1 MMLSSTLVLIA
12 LAAQAWAAP
21 PPPPPPPQAKG
32 GAPQVTIQN
41 PQANIKGTTKGF
53 LGAKAGEVESFNG
66 IPFAKPPLGELR
78 FRPPVR
84 LTDPMGDVDATT
96 EQPESCPQFA
106 LKPDFGSPLIPPDVL
121 DRVLNLPILKNL
133 AVGQEDCLT
142 INVQRPAGTTERDR
156 LPVMYWIFG
165 GGFEL
170 GSTSMYNGAGL
181 VAEGMSTG
189 KPFVFVAVN
198 YRVGAWGFMPGKDL
212 MMEGSSNAGLLDQRM
227 GLEWVQDNIASFG
240 GDPDKV
246 TLWGESAGAISIFS
260 QLTLY
265 GGNITRNG
273 KQLFRG
279 AIMNSGSAVPTDPMD
294 SPKAQKV
301 YDTVVSAAGCD
312 SAADKLKCLRDLPY
326 DDMRKAAN
334 SVPGLLSFNSVA
346 LSYLPRPDG
355 KVIVS
360 SPEIFAVSGKLPK
373 VPFIL
378 GDQEDEGTLFALF
391 QPNITRTRD
400 VEEYLSSLY
409 FANATPQQIRGLVA
423 TYRPRPSEGSPF
435 RTAGFN
441 NIYPQYKRMA
451 AILGDAVF
459 TLTRRAVFNISQA
472 VQPDVPTWSYLA
484 SYDYGTPVLGTFHG
498 SDLLQVFY
506 GVKPNYAAAATRA
519 YYFNFAY
526 NLDPNDASGGTGTAK
541 VKLIDWPKWSEGNQ
555 MLHMRANNADLIVD
569 DFRQDSFDFLLKN
582 VQSLRF

>member
-1 MMLSSTLVLIA
+1 MIFSTLVFSLF
-12 LAAQAWAAP
+12 AQIWAAP
-21 PPPPPPPQAKG
+21 QNGGGGTPP
-32 GAPQVTIQN
+32 VTIKA
-41 PQANIKGTTKGF
+41 PQANLKGTTKGF

-66 IPFAKPPLGELR
+66 IPFAKPPIGELR
-78 FRPPVR
+78 FKPPVR
-84 LTDPMGDVDATT
+84 LTEAMGEVDATT
-96 EQPESCPQFA
+96 EQPESCPQFI
-106 LKPDFGSPLIPPDVL
+106 LQPDFGSPLIPPDL
-121 DRVLNLPILKNL
+121 LNNVLNLPILKNL
-133 AVGQEDCLT
+133 AVGQEDCLS
-142 INVQRPAGTTERDR
+142 INVQRPAGTQVGDK
-156 LPVMYWIFG
+156 LPVVYWIFG

-198 YRVGAWGFMPGKDL
+198 YRIGAWGFMPGKDL
-212 MMEGSSNAGLLDQRM
+212 MQEGSSNAGLLDQRM

-265 GGNITRNG
+265 DGNITRNG
-273 KQLFRG
+273 KALFHG

-294 SPKAQKV
+294 SPKATKV
-301 YDTVVSAAGCD
+301 YDTVLSAAGCAG
-312 SAADKLKCLRDLPY
+312 AADRLKCLRDLSY

-334 SVPGLLSFNSVA
+334 SVPGLLSYSSVA

-355 KVIVS
+355 KNIVS
-360 SPEIFAVSGKLPK
+360 RPEVFATSGKLPK

-391 QPNITRTRD
+391 QPNITRTRE
-400 VEEYLSSLY
+400 VEGYLSELY
-409 FANATPQQIRGLVA
+409 FNNASPQQIKELVG
-423 TYRPRPSEGSPF
+423 TYGPRPSEGSPF

-441 NIYPQYKRMA
+441 EVRPQFKRLA
-451 AILGDAVF
+451 AILGDTVF
-459 TLTRRAVFNISQA
+459 TLTRRAVLNISQT
-472 VQPDVPTWSYLA
+472 VQPEVNTWSYLA
-484 SYDYGTPVLGTFHG
+484 SYDYGTPILGTFHG

-506 GVKPNYAAAATRA
+506 GIKPNYAASATRA

-526 NLDPNDASGGTGTAK
+526 NLDPNDSSGGTGKAK
-541 VKLIDWPKWSEGNQ
+541 VKLIDWPKWRDGNK
-555 MLHMRANNADLIVD
+555 MMHMMANNADLIDD
-569 DFRQDSFDFLLKN
+569 DFRQDSFNFLLNN
-582 VQSLRF
+582 VEKLRF

>member
-1 MMLSSTLVLIA
+1 MIFSTLVFVSLF
-12 LAAQAWAAP
+12 AQIWAAP
-21 PPPPPPPQAKG
+21 QEG
-32 GAPQVTIQN
+32 GGETPRVTIKA
-41 PQANIKGTTKGF
+41 PQANLKGTTKGF
-53 LGAKAGEVESFNG
+53 LGAKAAEVESFNG
-66 IPFAKPPLGELR
+66 IPFAKPPIGELR
-78 FRPPVR
+78 FKPPVR
-84 LTDPMGDVDATT
+84 LTEAMGEVDATT
-96 EQPESCPQFA
+96 EQPESCPQFI
-106 LKPDFGSPLIPPDVL
+106 LQPDFGSPLIPPDLL
-121 DRVLNLPILKNL
+121 DKVLNLNILKNL
-133 AVGQEDCLT
+133 AVGQEDCLS
-142 INVQRPAGTTERDR
+142 INVQRPAGTKEGDK

-212 MMEGSSNAGLLDQRM
+212 MQEGSSNAGLLDQRM

-265 GGNITRNG
+265 NGNITRNG
-273 KQLFRG
+273 KALFRG

-294 SPKAQKV
+294 SPKATKV
-301 YDTVVSAAGCD
+301 YDTVLSAAGCAG
-312 SAADKLKCLRDLPY
+312 AADRLKCLRDLSY

-334 SVPGLLSFNSVA
+334 SVPGFLSYSSVA

-355 KVIVS
+355 KNIVS
-360 SPEIFAVSGKLPK
+360 SPEVFATSGKLPK

-391 QPNITRTRD
+391 QPNITRTRE
-400 VEEYLSSLY
+400 VEGYLSELY
-409 FANATPQQIRGLVA
+409 FNNASPQQIKELVG
-423 TYRPRPSEGSPF
+423 TYGPRPSEGSPF

-441 NIYPQYKRMA
+441 EVRPQFKRLA
-451 AILGDAVF
+451 AILGDTVF
-459 TLTRRAVFNISQA
+459 TLTRRAVFNISQT
-472 VQPDVPTWSYLA
+472 VQPEVNTWSYLA

-506 GVKPNYAAAATRA
+506 GIKPNYAASATRA

-526 NLDPNDASGGTGTAK
+526 NLDPNDSSGGTGKAK
-541 VKLIDWPKWSEGNQ
+541 MNLIDWPKWRDGNK
-555 MLHMRANNADLIVD
+555 MMHMMANNADLID
-569 DFRQDSFDFLLKN
+569 DEFRQDSFNFLLNN
-582 VQSLRF
+582 VEKLRF

>member
-1 MMLSSTLVLIA
+1 MNLLLLCCVSWLVL
-12 LAAQAWAAP
+12 AWAAP
-21 PPPPPPPQAKG
+21 QARR
-32 GAPQVTIQN
+32 AATPRVTIKS

-66 IPFAKPPLGELR
+66 IPFAQPPIGELR
-78 FRPPVR
+78 FKPPVR
-84 LTDPMGDVDATT
+84 LTQPMGEVDATT

-106 LKPDFGSPLIPPDVL
+106 LNTNFGSPLIPPGLL
-121 DRVLNLPILKNL
+121 DQVLNLPILKNL

-142 INVQRPAGTTERDR
+142 INVQRPAGTTEKDK

-240 GDPDKV
+240 GPTSSGDPDKV

-260 QLTLY
+260 QLTLFN
-265 GGNITRNG
+265 GNITRNG
-273 KQLFRG
+273 KALFRG

-301 YDTVVSAAGCD
+301 YDQVVSAAGCATAGD
-312 SAADKLKCLRDLPY
+312 RLKCLRALPY
-326 DDMRKAAN
+326 DNLRKAAN
-334 SVPGLLSFNSVA
+334 SVPGLLSYSSVA

-355 KVIVS
+355 KNVVS
-360 SPEIFAVSGKLPK
+360 SPEIFATSGKLPK

-391 QPNITRTRD
+391 TPNISRTRD
-400 VEEYLSSLY
+400 VEEYLSTL
-409 FANATPQQIRGLVA
+409 FFNNASPQQIKGLVA
-423 TYRPRPSEGSPF
+423 TYANRPSEGSPF

-441 NIYPQYKRMA
+441 NVYPQFKRMA
-451 AILGDAVF
+451 AILGDSVF
-459 TLTRRAVFNISQA
+459 TLTRRAVLNISQA
-472 VQPDVPTWSYLA
+472 VQPEVPNWSYLA

-506 GVKPNYAAAATRA
+506 GIKPNYAASATRA
-519 YYFNFAY
+519 YYFNFMY
-526 NLDPNDASGGTGTAK
+526 NLDPNDASGGTGTAN
-541 VKLIDWPKWSEGNQ
+541 VKLIDWPKWKDGGKL
-555 MLHMRANNADLIVD
+555 LHMKANDADLIDD
-569 DFRQDSFDFLLKN
+569 DFRQDSFNFLLNN
-582 VQSLRF
+582 VASLRF

>member
-1 MMLSSTLVLIA
+1 MIISTLVFISLC
-12 LAAQAWAAP
+12 AQTWAAP
-21 PPPPPPPQAKG
+21 QQG
-32 GAPQVTIQN
+32 GGGTPRVTIKA
-41 PQANIKGTTKGF
+41 PQANLKGTTKGF

-66 IPFAKPPLGELR
+66 IPFAKPPIGDLR
-78 FRPPVR
+78 FKPPVR
-84 LTDPMGDVDATT
+84 LTEAMGEVDATT
-96 EQPESCPQFA
+96 EQPESCPQFI
-106 LKPDFGSPLIPPDVL
+106 LQPDFGSPLIPPDLL
-121 DRVLNLPILKNL
+121 DKVLNLPILKNL

-142 INVQRPAGTTERDR
+142 INVQRPAGTKEGDK

-181 VAEGMSTG
+181 IAEGMSTG

-212 MMEGSSNAGLLDQRM
+212 MQEGSSNAGLLDQRM

-260 QLTLY
+260 QLSLY
-265 GGNITRNG
+265 NGNITRNG
-273 KQLFRG
+273 KALFRG

-294 SPKAQKV
+294 SPKATKV
-301 YDTVVSAAGCD
+301 YDKVLSAAGCD
-312 SAADKLKCLRDLPY
+312 GAPDRLKCLRDLSY

-334 SVPGLLSFNSVA
+334 SVPGLLSYSSVA

-355 KVIVS
+355 KNIVS
-360 SPEIFAVSGKLPK
+360 SPEVFATSGKLPK

-391 QPNITRTRD
+391 QPNITRTRE
-400 VEEYLSSLY
+400 VEEYLGELY
-409 FANATPQQIRGLVA
+409 FNNASPQQIKDLVG
-423 TYRPRPSEGSPF
+423 TYAARPSEGSPF

-441 NIYPQYKRMA
+441 EVRPQFKRLA
-451 AILGDAVF
+451 AILGDTVF
-459 TLTRRAVFNISQA
+459 TLTRRAVFNISQT
-472 VQPDVPTWSYLA
+472 VQPEVNTWSYLA

-506 GVKPNYAAAATRA
+506 GIKPNYAASATRA

-526 NLDPNDASGGTGTAK
+526 NLDPNDSSGGTGKAK
-541 VKLIDWPKWSEGNQ
+541 VKLIDWPKWRDGNK
-555 MLHMRANNADLIVD
+555 MLHMMAKSADLIDD
-569 DFRQDSFDFLLKN
+569 DFRQDSFNFLLNN
-582 VQSLRF
+582 VEKLRF